1 MKYQNSLPPIENGE
15 KHRKSS
21 LSSGK
26 FLQLVLLSLKI
37 TMSAQNQCEF
47 LTNILYY
54 KAETGEQARL
64 SIERYNIA
72 ITVLQWGREKRTIR
86 EELFSSGS

>member
-1 MKYQNSLPPIENGE
+1 MKYQNSLPPIENYE
-15 KHRKSS
+15 KNRKSS
-21 LSSGK
+21 LSSRK
-26 FLQLVLLSLKI
+26 FLLVLLSLKI

-64 SIERYNIA
+64 LIERYNIA

-86 EELFSSGS
+86 EE